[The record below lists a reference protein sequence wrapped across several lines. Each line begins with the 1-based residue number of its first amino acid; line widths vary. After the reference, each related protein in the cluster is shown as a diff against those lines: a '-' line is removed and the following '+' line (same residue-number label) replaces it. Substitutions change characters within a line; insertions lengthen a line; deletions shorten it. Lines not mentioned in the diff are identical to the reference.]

1 MSAKFTFFIIG
12 PSHHHF
18 YYLVPFI
25 NANTEKEYCVIGATS
40 AYHDILRGNFPNL
53 KLRTFQPN
61 DSELIDYFNSYDFI
75 LHSNAYTFFENN
87 IRPKLS
93 SSIIFGYINH
103 GTSGKFTDSG
113 YIMSNYLWDIT
124 VLAGKKDLDILY
136 EIENIPQSKRSYR
149 NPLIIKTGDGRE
161 ILIIQAGNLRV
172 QSYFSARPSRQEV
185 FSGIKRIDPR
195 KKTVL
200 YMPTFSYNP
209 GHTKKN
215 YCSIPFFIRLL
226 KEEKISTDFN
236 YIIKLHPNLIYEKE
250 IVQALG
256 LALKEQSIYF
266 YIDIIGGD
274 YLKYMEISD
283 LLITDRTSA
292 FYDFLYFD
300 KPIIFLDHN
309 NECPENLTFK
319 DITNS
324 YWGYQCGYIISGKNF
339 DTADKVIE
347 KAIVDDCFIET
358 RKHIHNYC
366 FEDSLSPEA
375 ILQMM
380 LTHPKYISKK
390 H

>member
-1 MSAKFTFFIIG
+1 MSTKFTFFIIG

-25 NANTEKEYCVIGATS
+25 NASSEKEYCVIGATS
-40 AYHDILRGNFPNL
+40 AYHDILRNNFPNL
-53 KLRTFQPN
+53 RLLAFQPN
-61 DSELIDYFNSYDFI
+61 DPKLLEYFNSCDVI

-93 SSIIFGYINH
+93 SSIMFGFINH
-103 GTSGKFTDSG
+103 GASGKFTDSG

-124 VLAGKKDLDILY
+124 VLSGKKDLDLLY
-136 EIENIPQSKRSYR
+136 ETENIPQSKRLYN
-149 NPLIIKTGDGRE
+149 NPLIMKAKDGRT

-172 QSYFSARPSRQEV
+172 QSYFSARPSRQEI

-195 KKTVL
+195 KKTIL

-215 YCSIPFFIRLL
+215 YCSIPFFVRLL
-226 KEEKISTDFN
+226 KENKLPKDFN
-236 YIIKLHPNLIYEKE
+236 YIVKLHPNLINEKE

-256 LALKEQSIYF
+256 LALEEKSICF
-266 YIDIIGGD
+266 HIDIIGGD
-274 YLKYMEISD
+274 YLKYMDISD
-283 LLITDRTSA
+283 LLISDRTSA

-309 NECPENLTFK
+309 NECPENLAFK

-324 YWGYQCGYIISGKNF
+324 YWGYQCGYIISEKNF
-339 DTADKVIE
+339 DTSDKVIE

-358 RKHIHNYC
+358 RGHVRNYC
-366 FEDSLSPEA
+366 FEDGLSPET

-390 H
+390 Q